1 MSVLR
6 DKNLCPICEK
16 GKLKEIKKNLMFS
29 YKGRSQKFEKQN
41 VLKCDVCG
49 YEVLPKEVNKK
60 IVKDLTDF
68 RRKINGLLLSDQ
80 LKSIRENLGINM
92 KQMAELLSVNEKT
105 VGRYENG
112 KITQSEQ
119 VNKLYWLFERFPWIA
134 SALCSNIGISISGF
148 KEPITVAEKYSYMP
162 DPKRTYNL
170 IANDYFDIEGAE
182 NATGC

>member
-1 MSVLR
+1 MSALR
-6 DKNLCPICEK
+6 DKSLCPICEK
-16 GKLKEIKKNLMFS
+16 GKLRKIKKDLIFS
-29 YKGRSQKFEKQN
+29 YKDRSKKFENEQ
-41 VLKCDVCG
+41 VLKCDVCD
-49 YEVLPKEVNKK
+49 YEVLPKEANKR

-68 RRKINGLLLSDQ
+68 RREINSLLLSDQ

-134 SALCSNIGISISGF
+134 SALCSNIGISSSGF
-148 KEPITVAEKYSYMP
+148 KDAITVAEKYSYTS

-182 NATGC
+182 NAAGC